1 MTEKKV
7 TIIIGKRGT
16 GKSYLCRQLI
26 AGEKRLFIYDVM
38 GEYDEGVVFD
48 RDTLDKLALHWRVFY
63 RQEFR
68 IVYRPIEDDAEMQM
82 IAELIYALGDVTF
95 VVEEVDTVAE
105 TWKIPLMFRYILR
118 RGRHRN
124 IKLIGVTPSPF
135 GIHRDLTRQA
145 KEIYV
150 FDTREPRDREY
161 LRHLISSDI
170 EAKLDQLKQYEYVK
184 WTDDSDELVIGK
196 A

>member
-7 TIIIGKRGT
+7 ILIIGIRGT
-16 GKSYLCRQLI
+16 GKSYLCKKMLE
-26 AGEKRLFIYDVM
+26 GEKRLFIYDVM
-38 GEYDEGVVFD
+38 GEYTSGVIFD
-48 RDTLDKLALHWRVFY
+48 RDSLPELGTFWRRFY
-63 RQEFR
+63 KKDFR
-68 IVYRPIEDDAEMQM
+68 LIYRPIEDDVEMQL
-82 IAELIYALGDVTF
+82 IAELIYQLGDVTF

-105 TWKIPLMFRYILR
+105 THNIPFMFRYILR

-124 IKLIGVTPSPF
+124 IKLIGITPSPF

-150 FDTREPRDREY
+150 FNMKEPRDRQY
-161 LRHLISSDI
+161 LKDRVSSEI
-170 EAKLDQLKQYEYVK
+170 EAKLDQLQPFQYVK
-184 WTDDSDELVIGK
+184 WEDGKDQLIIGK